1 MPHVTYLTSV
11 VAGEFAE
18 IRDEWDGIPILDYV
32 PVGREED
39 GRALFK
45 NTPEMMQLFS
55 ERTGVRY
62 PYAKYSQAVVQD
74 FIFGGMENVSAT
86 TLTDRSCYDAARAS
100 GRTTPTT

>member
-18 IRDEWDGIPILDYV
+18 LRDEWDGIPILYYV

-39 GRALFK
+39 GRAIFK
-45 NTPEMMQLFS
+45 NTPDMMRFFS

-62 PYAKYSQAVVQD
+62 PYAKYSQVFVQD

-86 TLTDRSCYDAARAS
+86 TLTDTRPLRRSAPAS
-100 GRTTPTT
+100 TPTPTR